1 MKIIILCA
9 GKGRRMFINYPKSLL
24 KINTKHSLL
33 KNIYLNFIKR
43 GIKSRDII
51 FATGYRP
58 ALIKKEIGEKV
69 NFIHNNKYAS
79 TNMVYTLMNTVK
91 KIDDDIIITYSDI
104 VYDIQNIK
112 KIINNKS
119 QFVTF
124 IDKKWKALWK
134 IKNKLESDTETL
146 KIKDNFILELGKK
159 TKNIKS
165 IQARYVGLTKISKK
179 NLELI
184 KTIYFDQVKKNP
196 KRFLK
201 IDMTNFFN
209 FLIKND
215 FKLNYLQIVGKWDEF
230 DDENDYRNYLEI

>member
-24 KINTKHSLL
+24 KINTKNSIL
-33 KNIYLNFIKR
+33 KNIYLNFIKQ
-43 GIKSRDII
+43 GIKKKDII
-51 FATGYRP
+51 FATGYKP
-58 ALIKKEIGEKV
+58 ELIKKEIGSKV
-69 NFIHNNKYAS
+69 NFINNKKYAS
-79 TNMVYTLMNTVK
+79 TNMVYTLINTIK

-104 VYDIQNIK
+104 VYDARNIN

-119 QFVTF
+119 QFITLV
-124 IDKKWKALWK
+124 DKKWKALWK
-134 IKNKLESDTETL
+134 SKNKLESDSETL

-159 TKNIKS
+159 TKDIRS
-165 IQARYVGLTKISKK
+165 AQARYVGLTKISKK
-179 NLELI
+179 NLRLI
-184 KTIYFDQVKKNP
+184 KAIYLDKIKKNP

-209 FLIKND
+209 FLIKSY

-230 DDENDYRNYLEI
+230 DDESDYKNYL